1 MAEQFERGAMTEC
14 AQRALMQA
22 GVVLTQDPFSE
33 CTDCPLSDKYAGRG
47 AITLRLEH
55 AGRIYGI
62 LSVSIPREIVP
73 DEEEHGLLEEVA
85 GDIAFGLH
93 SMELEEG
100 RKRAEKARIES
111 EETLREAQEI
121 AHLGNWEYDIGED
134 RVSFSEELYRIYGVK
149 PTDRPLTYEKLL
161 EYVYAEDREYQNAVT
176 ELLRKEGAAEFE
188 YRVLR
193 PDGKMRWVWGRGQV
207 TYDKAGVPLRMFG
220 TLQDITGRKRAEKAL
235 SESEKRF
242 RDLIESSLIGIS
254 IIQDNQVVYQ
264 NPEQER
270 LLGPLPRSPKLADS
284 ESIHPDDVE
293 KVREFYQKIISGE
306 VQIQETDFRFYPMD
320 EDGNKLDMK
329 WVHCRASTIEYGGKK
344 GILINMMDVT
354 RTKQLEDFLRIQD
367 KMSSLGRVAA
377 GIAHEI
383 RNPLSGIN
391 IYLGT
396 LEKMYDKED
405 NLEKVKQ
412 IFGQLK
418 SASDK
423 IESVIRRVMDFSKP
437 GEPKLVLTDIN
448 EPIEE
453 AINLSSVTLRKRGI
467 KLEKTLA
474 GDLQPCPADPH
485 LIEQVILNLITN
497 AAEAMKNVDGAKII
511 EVTSSMENNL
521 ITVKICDSGPGIPSH
536 LREKIFDPFYTT
548 KNGSTGIGLS
558 LSHRIITDHG
568 GSFNV
573 ASSKWGGA
581 EFRIEI
587 PTKRGIDQ
595 I

>member
-1 MAEQFERGAMTEC
+1 MKQEEEKIERLNMVLRAIRNVNQLLIKEKDRTKLLQGACDNLIENRGYYNAWMALLDESGRLVAGAESGLGKEFLPMAEQFERGAMTEC

-93 SMELEEG
+93 TIGLEKEH
-100 RKRAEKARIES
+100 KRVD
-111 EETLREAQEI
+111 EA
-121 AHLGNWEYDIGED
+121 
-134 RVSFSEELYRIYGVK
+134 
-149 PTDRPLTYEKLL
+149 
-161 EYVYAEDREYQNAVT
+161 
-176 ELLRKEGAAEFE
+176 LRK
-188 YRVLR
+188 
-193 PDGKMRWVWGRGQV
+193 
-207 TYDKAGVPLRMFG
+207 
-220 TLQDITGRKRAEKAL
+220 
-235 SESEKRF
+235 SEKRF
-242 RDLIESSLIGIS
+242 RDLIENSVVGIS
-254 IIQDNQVVYQ
+254 IIQDDQVVYQ

>member
-1 MAEQFERGAMTEC
+1 MVLRAIRNVNQLLIKEKDRTKLLQGACDNLIENRGYYNAWMALLDESGGLVAGAESGLGKDFLPMAEQFERGAMTEC
-14 AQRALMQA
+14 AQRALMQS

-47 AITLRLEH
+47 AITVRLEH

-93 SMELEEG
+93 TIGLEEEH
-100 RKRAEKARIES
+100 KRVD
-111 EETLREAQEI
+111 EA
-121 AHLGNWEYDIGED
+121 
-134 RVSFSEELYRIYGVK
+134 
-149 PTDRPLTYEKLL
+149 
-161 EYVYAEDREYQNAVT
+161 
-176 ELLRKEGAAEFE
+176 LRK
-188 YRVLR
+188 
-193 PDGKMRWVWGRGQV
+193 
-207 TYDKAGVPLRMFG
+207 
-220 TLQDITGRKRAEKAL
+220 
-235 SESEKRF
+235 SEKRF
-242 RDLIESSLIGIS
+242 RDLIENSVVGIS
-254 IIQDNQVVYQ
+254 IIQDDQVVYQ

-396 LEKMYDKED
+396 LEKMYDKEG
-405 NLEKVKQ
+405 NPEKVKQ
-412 IFGQLK
+412 IFDQLK
-418 SASDK
+418 SASNK

-437 GEPKLVLTDIN
+437 SEPKFVLTDIN
-448 EPIEE
+448 KPIEE
-453 AINLSSVTLRKRGI
+453 AINLSLVTLRKRGV
-467 KLEKTLA
+467 KLEKVLA
-474 GDLQPCPADPH
+474 EDMRPCRADPH

-497 AAEAMKNVDGAKII
+497 AAEAMKNVNGPKVI

-521 ITVKICDSGPGIPSH
+521 VIVKVSDSGPGVPLH

-548 KNGSTGIGLS
+548 KNSSTGIGLS

-568 GSFNV
+568 GYLNV
-573 ASSKWGGA
+573 YPSKWGGA
-581 EFRIEI
+581 EFKIEI
-587 PTKRGIDQ
+587 PLGEARAEG
-595 I
+595 